1 MGGWTYAC
9 LVVGLLLLAAPA
21 GALIPDNVTI
31 VTDTPWLT
39 AGSGDTATITVQVS
53 NSTSGNVS
61 FPGVAINFA
70 ADSEYGSILPASA
83 LTDSAGVAT
92 AVFTPTTRSGDVTI
106 TAGFFSQG
114 QEVSDATVCRVDH
127 AAPYVIADKIGRAH
141 V

>member
-61 FPGVAINFA
+61 FPGVA
-70 ADSEYGSILPASA
+70 
-83 LTDSAGVAT
+83 
-92 AVFTPTTRSGDVTI
+92 
-106 TAGFFSQG
+106 
-114 QEVSDATVCRVDH
+114 
-127 AAPYVIADKIGRAH
+127 
-141 V
+141 